1 MSPKQFLPYPWPLW
15 WIFSLLNYF
24 SFLSQPWLSLHLH
37 FIVLQMLDPQHCLF
51 IYFSG
56 SLLDFDHT
64 SPLMYDFPISSSS
77 PPFDM
82 LVKLLLKILLTHF
95 LDLSFLCFIHNLL
108 SASPFFLNKCRF
120 GFIPWFLI
128 PKYLFWFK
136 KNRCSAPFILMFV
149 YPNHLKNVAASSS
162 CGAKSKQLDTI
173 PPAHFSV
180 HVGWRIQ
187 STTIESSLSK
197 VMTLSLPLQSWRWS
211 QRWTSWRRH
220 VSSTTKL
227 EDITMLRST
236 PWSPINNV

>member
-1 MSPKQFLPYPWPLW
+1 
-15 WIFSLLNYF
+15 
-24 SFLSQPWLSLHLH
+24 
-37 FIVLQMLDPQHCLF
+37 
-51 IYFSG
+51 
-56 SLLDFDHT
+56 
-64 SPLMYDFPISSSS
+64 MYDFPISSSS
-77 PPFDM
+77 PSFDM
-82 LVKLLLKILLTHF
+82 LVKLLLEF
-95 LDLSFLCFIHNLL
+95 LFNLPFWTYLPFVLFTMCSVSLLSFQENAALDSSLD
-108 SASPFFLNKCRF
+108 S
-120 GFIPWFLI
+120 WFQSI
-128 PKYLFWFK
+128 SSDSK
-136 KNRCSAPFILMFV
+136 KNRWSAPFILMFV
-149 YPNHLKNVAASSS
+149 YPNHLKNVTASSS

-173 PPAHFSV
+173 PPAHISV